1 MSRRTVLALATG
13 SLVLGGFAAPALAA
27 PATAALAAPA
37 TAALAAP
44 AGVDS
49 EQVCV
54 ITRYE
59 PDKGTREG
67 FCVWFPK
74 VIPDLP

>member
-13 SLVLGGFAAPALAA
+13 SLLFGGLAAPALAS
-27 PATAALAAPA
+27 PVST
-37 TAALAAP
+37 
-44 AGVDS
+44 DK

-59 PDKGTREG
+59 PEKGTRDG

-74 VIPDLP
+74 VVPDLP

>member
-1 MSRRTVLALATG
+1 MPRRTVLALATG

-27 PATAALAAPA
+27 PAA
-37 TAALAAP
+37 
-44 AGVDS
+44 VDN

-59 PDKGTREG
+59 PEKGTRDG

-74 VIPDLP
+74 VVPDLP

>member
-13 SLVLGGFAAPALAA
+13 SLLLGGFAAPALAA
-27 PATAALAAPA
+27 PA
-37 TAALAAP
+37 
-44 AGVDS
+44 VDN

-59 PDKGTREG
+59 PDKGIREG

-74 VIPDLP
+74 VVPDLP